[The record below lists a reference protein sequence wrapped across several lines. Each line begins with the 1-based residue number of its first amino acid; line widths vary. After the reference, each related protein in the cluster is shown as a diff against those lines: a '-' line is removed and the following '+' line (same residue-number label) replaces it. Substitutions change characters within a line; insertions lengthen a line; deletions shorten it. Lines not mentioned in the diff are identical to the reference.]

1 MLWQHGGG
9 FGERAMKL
17 IGMLDSP
24 YVRRVAVSLETLGL
38 PFELDQ
44 LSVFRN
50 FEQFSAINP
59 VVKAPTLVTDDGV
72 VLMESSVILEFVA
85 RRLMPEGARAVRQVG
100 LALAACEKSVS
111 IVYELNTR
119 PAEKQHQPW
128 LDRVVSQLNFAYTAL
143 EAEIP
148 NNWCSGEDL
157 MQPQITTAVAWRFTQ
172 HTSPE
177 RVAAANFPKLA
188 TLSARAEALP
198 AFRESNFTD
207 AVFGPAK

>member
-1 MLWQHGGG
+1 
-9 FGERAMKL
+9 MKL

-24 YVRRVAVSLETLGL
+24 YVRRVAVSLKVLGL

-72 VLMESSVILEFVA
+72 VLMESSLIMQYITEIA
-85 RRLMPEGARAVRQVG
+85 PRSLMPKGAAHTAALRHVG

-128 LDRVVSQLNFAYTAL
+128 LDRVVGQLRRAYAAL

-148 NNWCSGEDL
+148 GDWVSGEDL

-172 HTSPE
+172 HTSPG
-177 RVAAANFPKLA
+177 RIAAADFPKLA
-188 TLSARAEALP
+188 ALSARAEALP
-198 AFRESNFTD
+198 AFRETNFTE
-207 AVFGPAK
+207 AVFGPGK

>member
-1 MLWQHGGG
+1 
-9 FGERAMKL
+9 MKL

-24 YVRRVAVSLETLGL
+24 YVRRVAVSLKVLGL

-72 VLMESSVILEFVA
+72 VLMESSLILEYLERIA
-85 RRLMPEGARAVRQVG
+85 PRRLMPVDARAVRQVG

-119 PAEKQHQPW
+119 PAEKQHAPW
-128 LDRVVSQLNFAYTAL
+128 LDRVVGQLHHAYAAL

-148 NNWCSGEDL
+148 DSWFTGEEL
-157 MQPQITTAVAWRFTQ
+157 MQPQITTAVAWRFTR
-172 HTSPE
+172 HTSPD
-177 RVAAANFPKLA
+177 RVDAAKFPKLA
-188 TLSARAEALP
+188 ALSERAEDTP
-198 AFRESNFTD
+198 AFRETNFTE
-207 AVFGPAK
+207 AVFGPGK

>member
-1 MLWQHGGG
+1 
-9 FGERAMKL
+9 MKL

-24 YVRRVAVSLETLGL
+24 YVRRVAVSLKVLGL

-72 VLMESSVILEFVA
+72 VLMESSLILQHIAEIA
-85 RRLMPEGARAVRQVG
+85 PRSLMPKGAAHAIALRQVG

-128 LDRVVSQLNFAYTAL
+128 LDRVAGQLRHAYAAL

-148 NNWCSGEDL
+148 NDWFGGEDL

-172 HTSPE
+172 HTSPG
-177 RVAAANFPKLA
+177 RLAAADFPKLGA
-188 TLSARAEALP
+188 LSARAESLP
-198 AFRESNFTD
+198 AFRETNFTE